1 MREVITL
8 WGMVKYQP
16 TILKELDLPEGMS
29 EETMG
34 DYIYMYAGENETRY
48 SDPDILE
55 RLVHTWF
62 TSRKTDFQYMWD
74 ALHAEYNPI
83 ENYDRHDDFT
93 EEIDSTTNRE
103 SNVKTTQEGEAN
115 TEDSSTTTPGRT
127 TEEQVSAFD
136 SGSYQPSKKI
146 AESGTESSEGT
157 SHGTNSSTTTGE
169 GTEKSVLD
177 HTKKNTGRSHGNI
190 GVTTNQQ
197 MIESE
202 LQLRRFNLYKTI
214 ALEFEDE
221 FTIPV
226 YGRRCDCIC

>member
-1 MREVITL
+1 M
-8 WGMVKYQP
+8 
-16 TILKELDLPEGMS
+16 PEGMS

-83 ENYDRHDDFT
+83 ENYDRHDEFT
-93 EEIDSTTNRE
+93 EKIDSKTNRK
-103 SNVKTTQEGEAN
+103 SNVKTTQKGEAN
-115 TEDSSTTTPGRT
+115 TKDSSTTTPGRI

-136 SGSYQPSKKI
+136 SGSYQPAKKI
-146 AESGTESSEGT
+146 AESGTESSKGT
-157 SHGTNSSTTTGE
+157 SKGTNNSTTTGD

-221 FTIPV
+221 FTIPI

>member
-1 MREVITL
+1 
-8 WGMVKYQP
+8 MVKYQP
-16 TILKELDLPEGMS
+16 EILTNLDLPDGMS

-34 DYIYMYAGENETRY
+34 DYIYMYAGENEVRY

-93 EEIDSTTNRE
+93 EVIDSTTNRE
-103 SNVKTTQEGEAN
+103 SNVKTTQEGEST
-115 TEDSSTTTPGRT
+115 TEDNTTTTPGKV

-136 SGSYQPSKKI
+136 SSSYQPSRKT

-157 SHGTNSSTTTGE
+157 SHGTNSSTTNGE
-169 GTEKSVLD
+169 GTEQSELD
-177 HTKKNTGRSHGNI
+177 QTKTNSGRSHGNI

-221 FTIPV
+221 FTIPI

>member
-1 MREVITL
+1 
-8 WGMVKYQP
+8 MVKYQP
-16 TILKELDLPEGMS
+16 TILKKLDLPEGMS

-62 TSRKTDFQYMWD
+62 SSRKTDFQYMWD

-103 SNVKTTQEGEAN
+103 SNVKTIQVGEAN

-127 TEEQVSAFD
+127 TEEQISAFD
-136 SGSYQPSKKI
+136 SGSYQPAKKI
-146 AESGTESSEGT
+146 AESGTESSKGT
-157 SHGTNSSTTTGE
+157 SHGTNNSTTTGE
-169 GTEKSVLD
+169 GTEQNVLD

-202 LQLRRFNLYKTI
+202 LLLRRYNLYKTI

>member
-1 MREVITL
+1 
-8 WGMVKYQP
+8 MVKYQP
-16 TILKELDLPEGMS
+16 TILKKLDLPEGMS

-103 SNVKTTQEGEAN
+103 SNVKTTQEGEA
-115 TEDSSTTTPGRT
+115 TTTDSSTTTPGRI

-136 SGSYQPSKKI
+136 SGSYQPAKKI
-146 AESGTESSEGT
+146 AESGTET
-157 SHGTNSSTTTGE
+157 SKGNSQGTNNSTTTGE
-169 GTEKSVLD
+169 GTEKNVLD

-190 GVTTNQQ
+190 GVTTNQE

-214 ALEFEDE
+214 ALEFENE
-221 FTIPV
+221 FTIPI

>member
-1 MREVITL
+1 
-8 WGMVKYQP
+8 MVKYQP
-16 TILKELDLPEGMS
+16 TILKKLDLPDGMS

-136 SGSYQPSKKI
+136 SGAYQPVKKI

-157 SHGTNSSTTTGE
+157 SHGTNNSTTTGE
-169 GTEKSVLD
+169 GTEKNVLD

-221 FTIPV
+221 FTIPIYV
-226 YGRRCDCIC
+226 RRCDCVC

>member
-1 MREVITL
+1 
-8 WGMVKYQP
+8 MVKYQP
-16 TILKELDLPEGMS
+16 TILQKLDLPDGMS
-29 EETMG
+29 EDTIG
-34 DYIYMYAGENETRY
+34 DYIYMYAGENEVRY

-83 ENYDRHDDFT
+83 ENYDRHDEFT

-103 SNVKTTQEGEAN
+103 SNVKTTQEGEATTNDSN
-115 TEDSSTTTPGRT
+115 TSTPGKV

-136 SGSYQPSKKI
+136 SGTYQPSRKS

-169 GTEKSVLD
+169 GTEESVLD
-177 HTKKNTGRSHGNI
+177 QTKKNTGRSHGNI

-221 FTIPV
+221 FTIPI

>member
-1 MREVITL
+1 
-8 WGMVKYQP
+8 MVRYRP
-16 TILKELDLPEGMS
+16 TILKGLDLPEGMS
-29 EETMG
+29 EESIG

-48 SDPDILE
+48 SDPEILD

-62 TSRKTDFQYMWD
+62 SSRKTDFQYMWD

-83 ENYDRHDDFT
+83 ENYDRHDEFT
-93 EEIDSTTNRE
+93 EEIDSTANRE
-103 SNVKTTQEGEAN
+103 SNVKTSQEGEAT
-115 TEDSSTTTPGRT
+115 TEDSSTTTPGKI

-136 SGSYQPSKKI
+136 SGAYQPSRKS

-157 SHGTNSSTTTGE
+157 SHGTNNSTTTGE
-169 GTEKSVLD
+169 GTEKNVLD
-177 HTKKNTGRSHGNI
+177 QTKKNTGRSHGNI

-214 ALEFEDE
+214 ALEFENE

>member
-1 MREVITL
+1 
-8 WGMVKYQP
+8 MVKYQP

-62 TSRKTDFQYMWD
+62 TSRKTDFQYMWE

-103 SNVKTTQEGEAN
+103 SNVKTTQEGEAT
-115 TEDSSTTTPGRT
+115 TEDSSTTTPGKIP
-127 TEEQVSAFD
+127 EEQVSAF
-136 SGSYQPSKKI
+136 GSN
-146 AESGTESSEGT
+146 A
-157 SHGTNSSTTTGE
+157 
-169 GTEKSVLD
+169 
-177 HTKKNTGRSHGNI
+177 
-190 GVTTNQQ
+190 
-197 MIESE
+197 
-202 LQLRRFNLYKTI
+202 
-214 ALEFEDE
+214 
-221 FTIPV
+221 
-226 YGRRCDCIC
+226 

>member
-1 MREVITL
+1 
-8 WGMVKYQP
+8 MVKYQP
-16 TILKELDLPEGMS
+16 TILTNLDLPDGMS
-29 EETMG
+29 EETIG
-34 DYIYMYAGENETRY
+34 DYIYMYAGENEVRY

-62 TSRKTDFQYMWD
+62 ISRKTDFQYMWD

-93 EEIDSTTNRE
+93 EVIDSTTNRE
-103 SNVKTTQEGEAN
+103 SNVKTTQEGEST
-115 TEDSSTTTPGRT
+115 TEDNSTTTPGKT

-136 SGSYQPSKKI
+136 SSSYQPSRKT
-146 AESGTESSEGT
+146 AESGSESSEGS
-157 SHGTNSSTTTGE
+157 SHGTNSSSTNGE
-169 GTEKSVLD
+169 GTEQTVLD
-177 HTKKNTGRSHGNI
+177 HTKTNSGRSHGNI

-221 FTIPV
+221 FTIPI

>member
-1 MREVITL
+1 
-8 WGMVKYQP
+8 MVKYQP

>member
-1 MREVITL
+1 
-8 WGMVKYQP
+8 MVKYQP
-16 TILKELDLPEGMS
+16 TILKKLDLPDGMS
-29 EETMG
+29 EDTMG
-34 DYIYMYAGENETRY
+34 DYIYMYAGENEVRY

-83 ENYDRHDDFT
+83 ENYDRHDEFT

-103 SNVKTTQEGEAN
+103 SNVKTTQEGEA
-115 TEDSSTTTPGRT
+115 TTTDSNTTTPGKV

-136 SGSYQPSKKI
+136 SGSYQPSRKS
-146 AESGTESSEGT
+146 AESGNESSEGT

-169 GTEKSVLD
+169 GTEQNVLD
-177 HTKKNTGRSHGNI
+177 QTKTNSGRSHGNI

-221 FTIPV
+221 FTIPI

>member
-1 MREVITL
+1 
-8 WGMVKYQP
+8 MVKYQP

-103 SNVKTTQEGEAN
+103 SNVKTTQKGEAN
-115 TEDSSTTTPGRT
+115 TVDSSTTTPGRI

-136 SGSYQPSKKI
+136 SGSYQPAKKI

-169 GTEKSVLD
+169 GTEQSVLD
-177 HTKKNTGRSHGNI
+177 HTKKNIGRSHGNI
-190 GVTTNQQ
+190 GVTTSQQ

-202 LQLRRFNLYKTI
+202 LHLRRFNLYKTI

>member
-1 MREVITL
+1 
-8 WGMVKYQP
+8 MVKYQP
-16 TILKELDLPEGMS
+16 TILQKLDLPDGMS

-34 DYIYMYAGENETRY
+34 DYIYMYAGENEVRY

-62 TSRKTDFQYMWD
+62 ISRKTDFQYMWD

-103 SNVKTTQEGEAN
+103 SNVKTTQEGEST
-115 TEDSSTTTPGRT
+115 TEDNSTTTPGKV

-136 SGSYQPSKKI
+136 SSSYQPSRKS
-146 AESGTESSEGT
+146 AESGTESSEGS
-157 SHGTNSSTTTGE
+157 SHGTNNSTTTGE
-169 GTEKSVLD
+169 GTEQSALD
-177 HTKKNTGRSHGNI
+177 QTKTNSGRSHGNI

>member
-1 MREVITL
+1 
-8 WGMVKYQP
+8 
-16 TILKELDLPEGMS
+16 
-29 EETMG
+29 MG
-34 DYIYMYAGENETRY
+34 DYIYMYAGENEVRY

-93 EEIDSTTNRE
+93 EKIDGTTNRK
-103 SNVKTTQEGEAN
+103 SNVKTTQEGEAT
-115 TEDSSTTTPGRT
+115 TEDSNTTTPGKI

-136 SGSYQPSKKI
+136 SGSYQPSRKS
-146 AESGTESSEGT
+146 AESGTESSEGS
-157 SHGTNSSTTTGE
+157 SHGTNSSTTNGE
-169 GTEKSVLD
+169 GSEQSELD
-177 HTKKNTGRSHGNI
+177 QTKTNSGRSHGNI

-221 FTIPV
+221 FTIPI

>member
-1 MREVITL
+1 
-8 WGMVKYQP
+8 MVKYQP

-115 TEDSSTTTPGRT
+115 TEDSSTTTPGRI

-136 SGSYQPSKKI
+136 SGSYQPAKKI

-157 SHGTNSSTTTGE
+157 SHGTNNSTTAGE
-169 GTEKSVLD
+169 GTEKTVLD
-177 HTKKNTGRSHGNI
+177 HTKKNVGRSHGNI

-221 FTIPV
+221 FTIPI

>member
-1 MREVITL
+1 MI
-8 WGMVKYQP
+8 KFQP

-62 TSRKTDFQYMWD
+62 SSRKTDFQYMWD

-93 EEIDSTTNRE
+93 EEIDSTTKRK
-103 SNVKTTQEGEAN
+103 SNETTTQKGE
-115 TEDSSTTTPGRT
+115 STTNGKSTATPGKI

-136 SGSYQPSKKI
+136 SNGYQPSRKTT
-146 AESGTESSEGT
+146 ESGTEAVTSSSSGK
-157 SHGTNSSTTTGE
+157 NSSTTSGE
-169 GTEKSVLD
+169 GTEDTVLD
-177 HTKKNTGRSHGNI
+177 QTKKNTGRSHGNI

>member
-1 MREVITL
+1 
-8 WGMVKYQP
+8 MVRYQP
-16 TILKELDLPEGMS
+16 TILKELDLPDGMS

-136 SGSYQPSKKI
+136 SGSYQPAKKI

-157 SHGTNSSTTTGE
+157 SHGTNNSTTTGE

-221 FTIPV
+221 FTIPI

>member
-1 MREVITL
+1 
-8 WGMVKYQP
+8 MVKYQP

-29 EETMG
+29 EETMS

-103 SNVKTTQEGEAN
+103 SNVKTTQKGEAN
-115 TEDSSTTTPGRT
+115 TVDSSTTTPGRI

-136 SGSYQPSKKI
+136 SGSYQPAKKI

-169 GTEKSVLD
+169 DTEQSVLD

-202 LQLRRFNLYKTI
+202 LHLRRFNLYKTI

>member
-1 MREVITL
+1 
-8 WGMVKYQP
+8 MVKYQP

-103 SNVKTTQEGEAN
+103 SNVKTTQEGEA
-115 TEDSSTTTPGRT
+115 TTTDSSTTTPGKV

-136 SGSYQPSKKI
+136 SGTYQPSRKS

-157 SHGTNSSTTTGE
+157 SHGTNNSTTTGE

-177 HTKKNTGRSHGNI
+177 HTKKNIGRSHGNI

-214 ALEFEDE
+214 AMEFEDE

>member
-1 MREVITL
+1 
-8 WGMVKYQP
+8 MVKYQP

-136 SGSYQPSKKI
+136 SGSYQPAKKI

-169 GTEKSVLD
+169 GTEKNVLD

>member
-1 MREVITL
+1 
-8 WGMVKYQP
+8 MVKYQP
-16 TILKELDLPEGMS
+16 TILQKLDLPDGMS

-34 DYIYMYAGENETRY
+34 DYIYMYAGENEVRY

-83 ENYDRHDDFT
+83 ENYDRHDEFT

-103 SNVKTTQEGEAN
+103 SNVKTTQEGEAT
-115 TEDSSTTTPGRT
+115 TEDSNTITPGKI

-136 SGSYQPSKKI
+136 SSSYQPSRKT
-146 AESGTESSEGT
+146 AESGTESSEGS
-157 SHGTNSSTTTGE
+157 SHGTNNSSTAGE

-177 HTKKNTGRSHGNI
+177 HTKTNSGRSHGNI

>member
-1 MREVITL
+1 
-8 WGMVKYQP
+8 MVKYQP
-16 TILKELDLPEGMS
+16 TILKKLDLPDGMS
-29 EETMG
+29 EDTMG
-34 DYIYMYAGENETRY
+34 DYIYMYAGENEVRY

-103 SNVKTTQEGEAN
+103 SNVKTTQEGEA
-115 TEDSSTTTPGRT
+115 TTTDSSTTTPGKV

-136 SGSYQPSKKI
+136 SGSYQPSRKS

-157 SHGTNSSTTTGE
+157 SHGTNSSSTNGE
-169 GTEKSVLD
+169 GTEQSVLD
-177 HTKKNTGRSHGNI
+177 QTKTNSGRSHGNI

-221 FTIPV
+221 FTIPI

>member
-1 MREVITL
+1 
-8 WGMVKYQP
+8 MVKYKP
-16 TILKELDLPEGMS
+16 TILTNLDLPDGMS

-34 DYIYMYAGENETRY
+34 DYIYMYAGENEVRY
-48 SDPDILE
+48 SDPDIIE

-62 TSRKTDFQYMWD
+62 ISRKTDFQYMWD

-93 EEIDSTTNRE
+93 EVIDSTTNRE
-103 SNVKTTQEGEAN
+103 SNVNTTQEGESA
-115 TEDSSTTTPGRT
+115 TEDNSTTTPGKV

-136 SGSYQPSKKI
+136 SSSYQPSRKT
-146 AESGTESSEGT
+146 AESGTESSEGS

-169 GTEKSVLD
+169 GTEQSVLD
-177 HTKKNTGRSHGNI
+177 QTKTNSGRSHGNI

>member
-1 MREVITL
+1 
-8 WGMVKYQP
+8 MVKYQP
-16 TILKELDLPEGMS
+16 TILKKLDLPDGMS

-62 TSRKTDFQYMWD
+62 SSRKTDFQYMWD

-93 EEIDSTTNRE
+93 EEIDSTTNRV

-136 SGSYQPSKKI
+136 SGSYQPAKKI
-146 AESGTESSEGT
+146 AESGTETSEGN
-157 SHGTNSSTTTGE
+157 SHGTNNSTTTGE
-169 GTEKSVLD
+169 GTEKNVLD
-177 HTKKNTGRSHGNI
+177 HTKKNIGRSHGNI

>member
-1 MREVITL
+1 
-8 WGMVKYQP
+8 MVKYQP
-16 TILKELDLPEGMS
+16 TILTNLDLPDGMT

-48 SDPDILE
+48 SDPDVLE

-103 SNVKTTQEGEAN
+103 SNVKTTQEGETT
-115 TEDSSTTTPGRT
+115 TEDNSTTTPGKT

-136 SGSYQPSKKI
+136 SSSYQPSRKTT
-146 AESGTESSEGT
+146 ESGTESSEGS
-157 SHGTNSSTTTGE
+157 SHGTNSSSTNGE
-169 GTEKSVLD
+169 GTEQTVLD
-177 HTKKNTGRSHGNI
+177 HTKTNSGRSHGNI

-221 FTIPV
+221 FTIPI

>member
-1 MREVITL
+1 
-8 WGMVKYQP
+8 MVKYQP

-62 TSRKTDFQYMWD
+62 SSRKTDFQYMWD

-115 TEDSSTTTPGRT
+115 TEDSSTTTPGRI

-136 SGSYQPSKKI
+136 SGSYQPAKKI

-157 SHGTNSSTTTGE
+157 SHGTNNSTTTGE

>member
-1 MREVITL
+1 
-8 WGMVKYQP
+8 MVKYQP

-29 EETMG
+29 EETMS

-103 SNVKTTQEGEAN
+103 SHVKTTQEGEAN
-115 TEDSSTTTPGRT
+115 TEDSSTTTPGRI
-127 TEEQVSAFD
+127 TEEQISAFD
-136 SGSYQPSKKI
+136 SGSYQPAKKI

-157 SHGTNSSTTTGE
+157 THGTNNSTTTGE
-169 GTEKSVLD
+169 GTEKNVLD

>member
-1 MREVITL
+1 
-8 WGMVKYQP
+8 MVKYQP

-62 TSRKTDFQYMWD
+62 SSRKTDFQYMWD

-115 TEDSSTTTPGRT
+115 TEDSSTTTPGRI

-136 SGSYQPSKKI
+136 SGSYQPAKKI

-157 SHGTNSSTTTGE
+157 SHGTNNSTTTGE
-169 GTEKSVLD
+169 GTEKNVLD

>member
-1 MREVITL
+1 
-8 WGMVKYQP
+8 MVKYQP
-16 TILKELDLPEGMS
+16 TILKKLDLPEGMS
-29 EETMG
+29 EDTMG
-34 DYIYMYAGENETRY
+34 DYIYMYAGENEVRY

-93 EEIDSTTNRE
+93 EEIDSTTDRE

-136 SGSYQPSKKI
+136 SGSYQPAKKI
-146 AESGTESSEGT
+146 AESGSESAEST
-157 SHGTNSSTTTGE
+157 SHGTNNSTTTGE

-177 HTKKNTGRSHGNI
+177 QTKKNTGRSHGNI

-202 LQLRRFNLYKTI
+202 LQLRRYNLYKTI

-221 FTIPV
+221 FTIPI

>member
-1 MREVITL
+1 
-8 WGMVKYQP
+8 MVKYQP

-62 TSRKTDFQYMWD
+62 SSRKTDFQYMWD

-83 ENYDRHDDFT
+83 ENYDRHDNFT
-93 EEIDSTTNRE
+93 EEIDSTTKRE

-115 TEDSSTTTPGRT
+115 TEDSSTTTPGRIS
-127 TEEQVSAFD
+127 EEQVSAFD
-136 SGSYQPSKKI
+136 SGSYQPAKKI

-169 GTEKSVLD
+169 GTEKNVLD
-177 HTKKNTGRSHGNI
+177 HTKKNIGRSHGNI

-202 LQLRRFNLYKTI
+202 LKLRRFNLYKTI

-221 FTIPV
+221 FTIPI

>member
-1 MREVITL
+1 
-8 WGMVKYQP
+8 MVKYQP
-16 TILKELDLPEGMS
+16 TILKKLDLPDGMS

-34 DYIYMYAGENETRY
+34 DYIYMYAGENEVRY

-62 TSRKTDFQYMWD
+62 ASRKTDFQYMWD

-93 EEIDSTTNRE
+93 EEIDSTTKRE
-103 SNVKTTQEGEAN
+103 SNVKTTQKGQA
-115 TEDSSTTTPGRT
+115 TTSDSTTTTPGKI

-136 SGSYQPSKKI
+136 SGSYQPSRRST
-146 AESGTESSEGT
+146 ESGKERIKGSSR
-157 SHGTNSSTTTGE
+157 GTNNSTTTGG
-169 GTEKSVLD
+169 GTEKNELD

-202 LQLRRFNLYKTI
+202 LQLRRYNLYKTI

-221 FTIPV
+221 FTIPI